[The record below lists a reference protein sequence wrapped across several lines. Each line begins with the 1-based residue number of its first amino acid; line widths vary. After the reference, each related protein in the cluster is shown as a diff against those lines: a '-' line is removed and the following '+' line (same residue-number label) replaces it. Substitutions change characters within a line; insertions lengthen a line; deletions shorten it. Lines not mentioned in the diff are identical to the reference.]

1 MLTFVLPLLILFLGI
16 IIVGKKVAGSQQ
28 LKGLP
33 AVLKHVNSTN
43 PTNPL
48 TQAVLKATVLKEAA
62 KPPSEVSIKETEEEA
77 QPSDAD
83 FLKFLLEKDYQG
95 QPTEDELQ
103 TWMNM
108 ALKSSEKKSSE
119 QNSEVKLLSKN
130 IREKYRRRKEKVL
143 Y

>member
-1 MLTFVLPLLILFLGI
+1 MVKVFPQEKEN
-16 IIVGKKVAGSQQ
+16 GKALKQNAVANIS
-28 LKGLP
+28 
-33 AVLKHVNSTN
+33 
-43 PTNPL
+43 NPL
-48 TQAVLKATVLKEAA
+48 GKAILKATVMKEAA
-62 KPPSEVSIKETEEEA
+62 KPPSEVISLKEAEEEA

-143 Y
+143 S